1 MKKVLLAILLSLIVV
16 GCAGAP
22 VGWGGSHEIILANQK
37 SVTFRYDP
45 ILVRYTD
52 MMADATK
59 HCSSYKKDPVI
70 TITGND
76 GPLRTQTF
84 ECR

>member
-1 MKKVLLAILLSLIVV
+1 MTRTLFAILLSLMLV

-45 ILVRYTD
+45 FLVNYTG

-59 HCSSYKKDPVI
+59 HCNLYNKEPVL
-70 TITGND
+70 TVRGQN
-76 GPLRTQTF
+76 GALATQTF
-84 ECR
+84 ECK